1 MKHQFD
7 IFNSNSENTLRFALG
22 NKGNSPL
29 LILGLNPSTAD
40 KNTSDATMT
49 RVKEYVKR
57 NEYDGFFMLN
67 LYPQRATYPNDL
79 DFELN
84 DSFHGQNL
92 EAIKDL
98 LIAHKPTAV
107 LAAWGENIKVREYL
121 KQCLI
126 DILAILE
133 EQKLNWFRI
142 GSLLQSGHPRHPS
155 RGEYFDF
162 ESFDVHKYLDNML
175 SSFKTINDEGF
186 KVEKEDEEFNY
197 HELLT
202 PRLDKLEGDFDQS
215 TINQIVLWKVN
226 RYANVDK
233 ETLDLLNELNGKLDK
248 PKARKV
254 LKKLLGSKG
263 IQLPMASTILRFKN
277 PTVFQI
283 IDQRVFRIIYGSTL
297 SLPAYQSDKNI
308 EKQIDLYFE
317 YLEKLRVVS
326 TDLDIKFEEAD
337 RILYNADKR
346 VNKNKKLKNY

>member
-1 MKHQFD
+1 MFD
-7 IFNSNSENTLRFALG
+7 IFNANDNLQLRFALG
-22 NKGNSPL
+22 KEGSNPL
-29 LILGLNPSTAD
+29 FVIGLNPSIAD

-49 RVKEYVKR
+49 RVKEYVKQ
-57 NEYDGFFMLN
+57 NKYDGFIMLN

-92 EAIKDL
+92 EALKEL
-98 LIAHKPTAV
+98 LIGHQPGAV
-107 LAAWGENIKVREYL
+107 LAAWGESIKVRGYL

-126 DILAILE
+126 DILEILE
-133 EQKLNWFRI
+133 AQKLSWFKI
-142 GSLLQSGHPRHPS
+142 GSLLKSGHPRHPS

-162 ESFDVHKYLDNML
+162 EPFDIYQYLDTMK
-175 SSFKTINDEGF
+175 SSFNTIKDKDFNI
-186 KVEKEDEEFNY
+186 KKEDEEFNY
-197 HELLT
+197 QEILT
-202 PRLDKLEGDFDQS
+202 PRLDKLEGEFDQA
-215 TINQIVLWKVN
+215 TINEIVLWKVN
-226 RYANVDK
+226 RYANI
-233 ETLDLLNELNGKLDK
+233 EQEALDLLNELNGKLDK

-254 LKKLLGSKG
+254 LKKLLGAKG

-297 SLPAYQSDKNI
+297 SLPAYQSGKNI

-317 YLEKLRVVS
+317 YLEKLRAVS
-326 TDLDIKFEEAD
+326 KDLKIKFEDAD

-346 VNKNKKLKNY
+346 INKNKKLKNY